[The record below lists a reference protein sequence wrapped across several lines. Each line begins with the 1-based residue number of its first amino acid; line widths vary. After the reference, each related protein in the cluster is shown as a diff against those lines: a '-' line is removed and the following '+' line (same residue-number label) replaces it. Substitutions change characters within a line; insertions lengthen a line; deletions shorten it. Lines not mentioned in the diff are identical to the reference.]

1 MAYNKN
7 DLGWLLARDAT
18 YCHNPNCEFYTT
30 SDNNSTTKS
39 FQFVFFYGKGEELQE
54 QNQVTDFVY
63 KTPLYARNRNFTIFP
78 VINYPRYKSLLLNI
92 ISKFCPDSSH
102 YTYRAYEMGLTFV
115 ENCLIGKGIIL
126 DENMKIL
133 LAIEGDI
140 KREEDQST
148 VASNFTCKIDYKVF
162 NDKSKAC
169 TFIKNTLLPV
179 LINNKYPIK
188 IDDFSKV
195 DVFNRPIG
203 PSSFDYEEEV
213 YNTLI
218 NNI

>member
-7 DLGWLLARDAT
+7 DLSWLLARNAT
-18 YCHNPNCEFYTT
+18 YCHYSNREFYTT
-30 SDNNSTTKS
+30 SDNNNTTKS
-39 FQFVFFYGKGEELQE
+39 FPLVFFYGEGEKLQE

-63 KTPLYARNRNFTIFP
+63 KTPLYAKNRDLTIFP

-92 ISKFCPDSSH
+92 IHKFCPASYRG
-102 YTYRAYEMGLTFV
+102 YTPYEMVLTFV

-126 DENMKIL
+126 DENMEIL

-140 KREEDQST
+140 KRKEDQST

-162 NDKSKAC
+162 NDKSKVC

-195 DVFNRPIG
+195 DVFNHPIG

-218 NNI
+218 NHI